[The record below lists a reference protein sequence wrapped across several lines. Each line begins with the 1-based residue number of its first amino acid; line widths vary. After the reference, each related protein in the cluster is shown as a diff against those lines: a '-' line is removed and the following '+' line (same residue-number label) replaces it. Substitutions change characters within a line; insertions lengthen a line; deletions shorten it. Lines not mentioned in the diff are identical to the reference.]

1 MPNDG
6 FSPRTAYSLTLP
18 MGTSAHA
25 ASGQLPAQL
34 PASVHRSHHTPP
46 SPASPAPST
55 SPPSSAFPSNPAQ
68 QFSKANQP
76 FASRAS
82 SAILASVA
90 CVQPAS
96 PLLKASTPPTPPVF
110 GPAGSNHPASALA
123 VRNSLPLSLPLPL
136 LSSLNADL
144 SLSTASPAGKPALR
158 RMSSMAG
165 ARQSLMTVLDSIDW
179 FLPQRVRERRGRS
192 IGLEE
197 EQDTVKDGA
206 KAAAESEHLT
216 NGDGAHVDGLA
227 ASSSSTSVSSSSSPS
242 SSSAS
247 SSSLSSSVAPLSCVT
262 CRQFGQHVCVWK
274 WRGLVLILIL
284 LLLSC
289 LLLAAIANYYHYTL
303 LTTVYYTVSATSLLT
318 LLHIHQLPPAATD
331 PFFASFPSHMTA
343 GLFVLTAFQSLYLG
357 MSQPFSL
364 FFPSVAVT
372 AAAIFLVN
380 TAAGIRYYLYS
391 LLLIVSVWVRSW
403 WQDDCVVGDEHVL
416 NFLREQYIIY
426 TPLCLTLLTCLLLL
440 IQQWLTHSISLLTQS
455 ISNLTHL
462 KNSAIAASKLKS
474 EFLANVSH
482 DIRTPMNSILGFLQ
496 LSVGDQS
503 LSDETRECLQT
514 AFNSAEDLLS
524 LLNDILDLT
533 KIESGYLRF
542 ESIEFALQSVYEKS
556 VKTFASQ
563 AAKKGVELIYEVD
576 PQLQA
581 KQYAMVKGDPS
592 RLAQVLNNLLSN
604 AVKFTSSKG
613 KSGGH
618 SEIMVRVSLLTPI
631 QPGHI
636 HVHTAVSDTGEGI
649 SAAGLSRLFQP
660 FIQADSTIS
669 RRHGGTGLGLA
680 ISSELVKLSGGRIWC
695 QSEVGKGSSF
705 NFTSQFQAIEPTSNQ
720 QPTDLFSAL
729 SADTHIHDGNL
740 VSPPPPLSS
749 SPTAIIHAS
758 SEPMPSRRIGGSGEQ
773 KRTQV
778 RVLLAVHNPTNAE
791 VISRAI
797 SYWTNREYA
806 DCSASTPC
814 AKCQNSPFS
823 FNPAVAHA
831 HHHSTTNP
839 LGQHSP
845 PQHTHPT
852 SLLSPNSTS
861 HNHSH
866 HTTYIEIIPSH
877 RVQTDHVVQELLW
890 AKTTRQPYD
899 LLVLDENA
907 PQLDTVRLMSLML
920 KKRIYSMSRPAVL
933 ILTQRLLSPVLRGN
947 GVSTYVLISKPV
959 MAGDI
964 HKSLSLLLRE
974 QPAELRSM
982 PVLPRRLGQEA
993 RVADAPGPDAVA
1005 EAKAEK
1011 GYVASS
1017 RRPKEAVDE
1026 HEAAVNND
1034 SPAHTKL
1041 DELHLDT
1048 ANLDKTE
1055 SNGVLREPSIL
1066 IREEHGSGIGTHSTS
1081 APSSPVG
1088 PAALSSPTPSSAP
1101 VDGGVEYLQN
1111 LPASQSLTWD
1121 GRTQSFPDF
1130 FFRQSSVNASQS
1142 LTQQTTKP
1150 RSQSVAADPPI
1161 SASTTQHVIFTAPGA
1176 ATGGACGAAPDVKTT
1191 VQSEESEKLVAPV
1204 DAVDPRVKAL
1214 TNGSAAP
1221 RSSFELDSPR
1231 ASSDFVSGAVSS
1243 SVSASTSVSKAPSSP
1258 SSALQSPQNRASS
1271 ARDSH
1276 PTTAS
1281 SRDPWPASP
1290 PRHTADHAVHIGSK
1304 SSMAPSRR
1312 LLPAHQAMPSHVLA
1326 GTDGRSSTPSSPVVR
1341 NRLASFSSSSTT
1353 SGSRASSVS
1362 DISPAMMSSGP
1373 VSPASAASVDS
1384 AYSPDSTVPSPSHP
1398 VATTTSSR
1406 LQPAADSVHVLCV
1419 DDNAVNLKV
1428 ASKMLSR
1435 LGYVPHTLRSGEEAI
1450 AFLDDM
1456 RTAWQRRQQAKA
1468 GEWPELIRGPS
1479 AEEDVRR
1486 RGEQDVQRWVVLMD
1500 VIMDGM
1506 NGMEAT
1512 RVLRAHGHAMPIL
1525 ALTAN
1530 VMAGDKDKAM
1540 ESGMDGFICKPLRME
1555 ELETAL
1561 KAAVK
1566 KRDEGAAGEGGGGGE
1581 AEKERLRIDEE
1592 PVVLLGSEL

>member
-1 MPNDG
+1 MANDSY
-6 FSPRTAYSLTLP
+6 SPPPTLSIIAP

-25 ASGQLPAQL
+25 AAGHVPPSQL
-34 PASVHRSHHTPP
+34 PASVHRSMQISPP
-46 SPASPAPST
+46 SPASSPSGRSPT
-55 SPPSSAFPSNPAQ
+55 PSPPSSDT
-68 QFSKANQP
+68 FSSDVVTLSHAVHQP

-82 SAILASVA
+82 SAMPASVA
-90 CVQPAS
+90 QPAS
-96 PLLKASTPPTPPVF
+96 PLLKMTAPPTPPVF
-110 GPAGSNHPASALA
+110 GPVGSNSTGHLPA
-123 VRNSLPLSLPLPL
+123 SLPLSLPLPL

-144 SLSTASPAGKPALR
+144 SSSAASPAGKPQLR
-158 RMSSMAG
+158 RMSSIAH
-165 ARQSLMTVLDSIDW
+165 ARQNLLTVMDSLDW
-179 FLPQRVRERRGRS
+179 FLPQRVRERRGRP
-192 IGLEE
+192 IGLEDDE
-197 EQDTVKDGA
+197 TVKQVDKVATVVELEQEHRADG
-206 KAAAESEHLT
+206 E
-216 NGDGAHVDGLA
+216 GAHVVDGSA
-227 ASSSSTSVSSSSSPS
+227 SASSA
-242 SSSAS
+242 SAS
-247 SSSLSSSVAPLSCVT
+247 SSSSSSLLLSSTSNSCSN

-274 WRGLVLILIL
+274 WRGLVLIVAL

-289 LLLAAIANYYHYTL
+289 LILASIANYYEHIL
-303 LTTVYYTVSATSLLT
+303 LTTVYSAVAATSLLV
-318 LLHIHQLPPAATD
+318 LFHIHELSPDVTDAFYAT
-331 PFFASFPSHMTA
+331 FPSQLTA
-343 GLFVLTAFQSLYLG
+343 GLFAISAFQSFYLG

-364 FFPSVAVT
+364 FFPSIAVT
-372 AAAIFLVN
+372 AAAIFLIN
-380 TAAGIRYYLYS
+380 TAAGIRYYIYS
-391 LLLIVSVWVRSW
+391 LLLVVSVWVRSW
-403 WQDDCVVGDEHVL
+403 WQDDSVVGDEQVL
-416 NFLREQYIIY
+416 SFLREQYIIY
-426 TPLCLTLLTCLLLL
+426 TPLCLTLLTGLLLL
-440 IQQWLTHSISLLTQS
+440 IQQWLTHSVSLLSHS
-455 ISNLTHL
+455 ISNLHQL
-462 KNSAIAASKLKS
+462 KNSALAASKLKS

-496 LSVGDQS
+496 LSVGDAS

-542 ESIEFALQSVYEKS
+542 ESIEFTLQSVYEKS

-581 KQYAMVKGDPS
+581 RQYTMVKGDPS
-592 RLAQVLNNLLSN
+592 RLAQVVNNLLSN

-613 KSGGH
+613 KTGGHH
-618 SEIMVRVSLLTPI
+618 SEIVVRVSLLTPI
-631 QPGHI
+631 QPGYI
-636 HVHTAVSDTGEGI
+636 HVHTAVTDTGEGI

-705 NFTSQFQAIEPTSNQ
+705 NFTSQFQAIEPTASQ

-729 SADTHIHDGNL
+729 TADTHIHDGNL
-740 VSPPPPLSS
+740 VSPAPPLSS
-749 SPTAIIHAS
+749 SPTAIMHAS
-758 SEPMPSRRIGGSGEQ
+758 SEPLPSRRIGGNGEN
-773 KRTQV
+773 KRIQI

-806 DCSASTPC
+806 NCSASTPC
-814 AKCQNSPFS
+814 AKCQSSPFS
-823 FNPAVAHA
+823 FNPALMHA
-831 HHHSTTNP
+831 HHTTGLSP
-839 LGQHSP
+839 HSP
-845 PQHTHPT
+845 PHQM
-852 SLLSPNSTS
+852 SIGSPHAGS
-861 HNHSH
+861 HN

-907 PQLDTVRLMSLML
+907 PQLDTVRLMSLMQ
-920 KKRIYSMSRPAVL
+920 KKRIYTMSRPAVL

-964 HKSLSLLLRE
+964 NKSLSLLLRE

-982 PVLPRRLGQEA
+982 PVLPRRLGSEA
-993 RVADAPGPDAVA
+993 RVADGPTTDVAV
-1005 EAKAEK
+1005 ESKVEK

-1017 RRPKEAVDE
+1017 RRPKDVVVDE
-1026 HEAAVNND
+1026 HEATANEQ
-1034 SPAHTKL
+1034 SAHKL

-1048 ANLDKTE
+1048 DNLDKSET
-1055 SNGVLREPSIL
+1055 NGVLREPCIL
-1066 IREEHGSGIGTHSTS
+1066 VREEHGSGVNTHSTS

-1088 PAALSSPTPSSAP
+1088 PTALSSPTPSSAP
-1101 VDGGVEYLQN
+1101 VDGALEYVQN

-1130 FFRQSSVNASQS
+1130 FFRQSSVNSSQS
-1142 LTQQTTKP
+1142 LTQQLVKP
-1150 RSQSVAADPPI
+1150 RSQSMATDAMVDGS
-1161 SASTTQHVIFTAPGA
+1161 SAQQPMFTAPSAVVSSGSA
-1176 ATGGACGAAPDVKTT
+1176 GGNQSVKQT
-1191 VQSEESEKLVAPV
+1191 VQSEEGEKAIAALEVV
-1204 DAVDPRVKAL
+1204 GPRDKVMAI
-1214 TNGSAAP
+1214 GSAAP

-1231 ASSDFVSGAVSS
+1231 ATSDFVSGSMSSTS
-1243 SVSASTSVSKAPSSP
+1243 SVGGSKAPSSP
-1258 SSALQSPQNRASS
+1258 SSALNSPQHRSSS
-1271 ARDSH
+1271 AKDNHPRDS
-1276 PTTAS
+1276 
-1281 SRDPWPASP
+1281 WPSSP
-1290 PRHTADHAVHIGSK
+1290 PRHTADLYAGSR
-1304 SSMAPSRR
+1304 STVAPSRR
-1312 LLPAHQAMPSHVLA
+1312 LLPTHQALPSHVLA
-1326 GTDGRSSTPSSPVVR
+1326 ATDGRSSTPSSPIVR
-1341 NRLASFSSSSTT
+1341 NRLASFNSSSTS

-1362 DISPAMMSSGP
+1362 DISPVKMSSGP
-1373 VSPASAASVDS
+1373 ASPHSAASVDS
-1384 AYSPDSTVPSPSHP
+1384 SYTSESSVASPALSI
-1398 VATTTSSR
+1398 ATATSSR

-1419 DDNAVNLKV
+1419 DDNAINLKV

-1435 LGYVPHTLRSGEEAI
+1435 LGYIPHTLRSGEEAI
-1450 AFLDDM
+1450 AFLDNM
-1456 RTAWQRRQQAKA
+1456 RSAWQRRQQAKDC
-1468 GEWPELIRGPS
+1468 EWPELIRGPS

-1486 RGEQDVQRWVVLMD
+1486 RGEQDVQHWVVLMD

-1512 RVLRAHGHAMPIL
+1512 RVLRSHGHAMPIL

-1561 KAAVK
+1561 KEAVK
-1566 KRDEGAAGEGGGGGE
+1566 TRDERTAAGRSVGGGE
-1581 AEKERLRIDEE
+1581 ADGKEMERVSEE
-1592 PVVLLGSEL
+1592 PVLLSGSEESQL